1 MEILGLTLPALAA
14 VLIAFAA
21 GGILKGAIGAGV
33 PIIVIPIMT
42 LAQDVRFAVAVF
54 VIPAFLSNLLQI
66 WQFRGDLLPRR
77 FLLKL
82 FLAAGTGALIG
93 SILLASLPAGLLTMA
108 LVGTTLT
115 YVAFRLKNPGW
126 VLPFARAEK
135 IVFPIGGLAGILQGA
150 AGISAPVSLTYINAM
165 GLPRAGFI
173 ANVSVLFVAM
183 ASIQMP
189 SLAALGLLTPERAA
203 ISLLA
208 CLPLFGAMP
217 LGAWIGRRIPRETFD
232 KIILVLLV
240 IIALRLTWS
249 VLAG

>member
-1 MEILGLTLPALAA
+1 MDPFGLSLSDLAW

-33 PIIVIPIMT
+33 PVIVIPIMT
-42 LAQDVRFAVAVF
+42 LVQDVRFAVAVF
-54 VIPAFLSNLLQI
+54 VIPALLSNLLQI
-66 WQFRGDLLPRR
+66 WQFRADLLPRG
-77 FLLKL
+77 FLLRL
-82 FLAAGTGALIG
+82 YVAAGTGALLG

-115 YVAFRLKNPGW
+115 YVAFRLRNPGW
-126 VLPFARAEK
+126 VLPFAKAQR
-135 IVFPIGGLAGILQGA
+135 IVFPIGGLAGVLQGA
-150 AGISAPVSLTYINAM
+150 AGISAPVSLTYISAM

-183 ASIQMP
+183 ASVQTP
-189 SLAALGLLTPERAA
+189 SLLALGLLTPERIA

-217 LGAWIGRRIPRETFD
+217 LGAWIGRRIPRELFD
-232 KIILVLLV
+232 KLILVLLV
-240 IIALRLTWS
+240 LIALRLSWS
-249 VLAG
+249 VLVG